1 MGEIMSSIRVIKES
15 VERVKGTPG
24 LAARLSDGADLLGEV
39 GLDSLQMLRFML
51 ELEEQLSIQIDFD
64 ALEYSYLNS
73 IQRLA
78 EFLETMPQQLPRT
91 SLP

>member
-1 MGEIMSSIRVIKES
+1 MFAIRVIKES
-15 VERVKGTPG
+15 VEQVKGTPG
-24 LAARLSDGADLLGEV
+24 LAATLSDRADIIGEV

-51 ELEEQLSIQIDFD
+51 ELEERLSIQIDFD

-73 IQRLA
+73 IQSLA
-78 EFLETMPQQLPRT
+78 EFLETMPQQRPRT

>member
-1 MGEIMSSIRVIKES
+1 
-15 VERVKGTPG
+15 
-24 LAARLSDGADLLGEV
+24 
-39 GLDSLQMLRFML
+39 
-51 ELEEQLSIQIDFD
+51 LEERLSIQIDFD

-78 EFLETMPQQLPRT
+78 EFLNTMPQQRPRT